1 MNRPD
6 FSYNFFHLDDWFIR
20 IGVIWFGVILVA
32 FLFDRVPFS
41 LDNPYAY
48 ALIIPPVLIFLIGQ
62 RVRQVEKR
70 TLSVWR
76 ILYSNTSI
84 KVPELIANS
93 DITRPQLHSA
103 VKLLNNRGLGFY
115 VWNKKAD
122 TITDGRLD
130 DDYVMVDSC
139 ESCAA
144 PVGLRVSLAGS
155 EVPSCSYCQAPV
167 ASGQLNLLKQAAIA
181 ELRSYTPAERRYGLP
196 VRRGKR
202 PFSIILF
209 VFLLIACWPLAVFYG
224 WYKTRS
230 RRGSSL

>member
-1 MNRPD
+1 MNTPD

-20 IGVIWFGVILVA
+20 AGILWFVVILGFFIA
-32 FLFDRVPFS
+32 GRMPFGFE
-41 LDNPYAY
+41 NPLAY
-48 ALIIPPVLIFLIGQ
+48 ALTVPPVLLFLIGQ
-62 RVRQVEKR
+62 RVRHVEKR

-93 DITRPQLHSA
+93 DITRPQLFKA

-115 VWNKKAD
+115 VWDKKAD
-122 TITDGRLD
+122 TIADGRLD
-130 DDYVMVDSC
+130 DDYVMVESC

-167 ASGQLNLLKQAAIA
+167 ASGQLNLLKRATIA
-181 ELRSYTPAERRYGLP
+181 ELRGYKPADRQYGLP
-196 VRRGKR
+196 VKQGKR
-202 PFSIILF
+202 PFSVFLF
-209 VFLLIACWPLAVFYG
+209 VFLLMFCWPLAVFYG
-224 WYKTRS
+224 IYKTRS
-230 RRGSSL
+230 RRR